1 MGLWRASKRRN
12 KSSVLVYNGTRSLRW
27 IRMILGSFQPL
38 TMPPVIKTIQEKET
52 RTPSGERIAKVI
64 ARAGMCS
71 RRDAERWISE
81 GRVKID
87 GNILSSPAVTV
98 NSTNKILVDGK
109 PLPEPPTTRLWRY
122 YKPQGLLTTHRD
134 PQGRPNLFEKLPQN
148 LPRLISIRRCTWATA

>member
-1 MGLWRASKRRN
+1 
-12 KSSVLVYNGTRSLRW
+12 
-27 IRMILGSFQPL
+27 MILGSFQPL
-38 TMPPVIKTIQEKET
+38 TMPPVIKTTREKET

-98 NSTNKILVDGK
+98 NSTNTSSLTGNRSLNRQ
-109 PLPEPPTTRLWRY
+109 LPVFGVITSLR
-122 YKPQGLLTTHRD
+122 G
-134 PQGRPNLFEKLPQN
+134 
-148 LPRLISIRRCTWATA
+148 S